1 MSHFKNVQNFD
12 QVIAVCTG
20 LGGNYN
26 PGKQNLQIESLV
38 ALMNNAQGALDAIK
52 VAKTNYEFATNHREV
67 AFKDLGKLAGRIISE
82 LKSSGVLV
90 QTVEDARYIQRK
102 LVGFRISRD
111 PVPPTPDSSTEA
123 VPKKPMARGLD
134 FGTQTQQFGKLLQT
148 LRTEPLYKPTI
159 ADLKMEALEAKL
171 SDLMAKNATVVRAAV
186 ELKNARQHRNNLLYT
201 QSGSARETLRAVKQQ
216 VKAAFGSR
224 SEAFKSLT
232 AVKFITPANL

>member
-12 QVIAVCTG
+12 KVIAVCTG

-38 ALMNNAQGALDAIK
+38 ALMNNAHGALDAIK

-67 AFKDLGKLAGRIISE
+67 AFEGLGKLAGRIISE

-90 QTVEDARYIQRK
+90 QTVDDARYIQRK

-111 PVPPTPDSSTEA
+111 PVPAPPDASTEA
-123 VPKKPMARGLD
+123 KKSTARGLD
-134 FGTQTQQFGKLLQT
+134 YGTQTQHFGKLLQT
-148 LRTEPLYKPTI
+148 LRTEPLYKPSI
-159 ADLKMEALEAKL
+159 ADLKMDALEAKL
-171 SDLMAKNATVVRAAV
+171 SDLLVKNAAVVRTSV
-186 ELKNARQHRNNLLYT
+186 ELKNARQHRNDLLYI

-216 VKAAFGSR
+216 VKAAFGPR
-224 SEAFKSLT
+224 SEEFKTLV
-232 AVKFITPANL
+232 AVKFNKPSNL

>member
-12 QVIAVCTG
+12 KVIAVCTG

-38 ALMNNAQGALDAIK
+38 ALMNNAQSALDAIK
-52 VAKTNYEFATNHREV
+52 VAKTNNEFATNHREV
-67 AFKDLGKLAGRIISE
+67 AFKGLGKLAGRIISE

-90 QTVEDARYIQRK
+90 QTVDDARYIQRK

-111 PVPPTPDSSTEA
+111 PVPTPSDSSTEA
-123 VPKKPMARGLD
+123 AAKKPMARGLD
-134 FGTQTQQFGKLLQT
+134 YGTQVQHFGKLLQT
-148 LRTEPLYKPTI
+148 LRTEPFYQPTI
-159 ADLKMEALEAKL
+159 ADLKMDALEAKL
-171 SDLMAKNATVVRAAV
+171 SDLMAKNAAVVRTSV
-186 ELKNARQHRNNLLYT
+186 ELKNARQHRNDLLYS

-216 VKAAFGSR
+216 VKAAFGPG
-224 SEAFKSLT
+224 SEEFKTLV